1 MNTPTTT
8 TTLPA
13 GTDPAPTDTTD
24 TAEVGAGLAPGW
36 RLLSAALTDEA
47 ALIAD
52 RDDLLVT
59 IAPGAGH
66 GAPACL
72 IPNEAM
78 IEIDGTHLGGLDPAT
93 LRPEDPADR
102 ARYDT
107 AWGLLVHECAHARH
121 SLWTTPHTDGSADDG
136 AVAVAAGAVAAAELL
151 EESKIEAAQIRVRPD
166 DRHWLRASARALI
179 LDNHAPTGVDGFG
192 AAALGRAEAANA
204 AALLL
209 ARTDGG
215 ILTPDETEPVRA
227 AVEATLGADTLAQL
241 RSLWQ
246 AAHTT
251 APDDGAAMVELGRR
265 WCQALGED
273 PTTPPPAPATGCTTT
288 GTEPT
293 ATPDPGAT
301 GADPDAGAGRSPLQQ
316 AIDDTLRA
324 VAAHVAAETP
334 PPDPAAAR
342 AARERAD
349 ETARTRSERMAR
361 RVFNS
366 DADPT
371 TGHTAIAGTRP
382 PTQAERAS
390 ARQIGRALSTA
401 GIRERA
407 VVRAG
412 SVLPPGRLR
421 MRGARAADAQ
431 RAAGVLFP
439 TAEPFVRTTR
449 TPTPTPPLRVG
460 IACDVSGSMREFADP
475 VASAA
480 WILAHAAGHA
490 HLAATSAAVIFGAR
504 VRPIT
509 HPGTP
514 PPAVTLFEANDG
526 VEQIAEAIDALDG
539 ALDLAGGGAA
549 RLLVIVSD
557 GCFRPLRRTA
567 GQARVDRLRAAG
579 CGVLWLVPAVPYA
592 DPLKR
597 CTVVELADPATTAQA
612 IAHAATTALRAATR

>member
-1 MNTPTTT
+1 MSTPTTT
-8 TTLPA
+8 PPA
-13 GTDPAPTDTTD
+13 TTTD
-24 TAEVGAGLAPGW
+24 TAPVETAPADTAPADTIPDDAAARLAPGW
-36 RLLSAALTDEA
+36 RVLSAALTDEA

-72 IPNEAM
+72 IPAEAM

-93 LRPEDPADR
+93 LRPDDPADR

-121 SLWTTPHTDGSADDG
+121 SLWTTPHADGSADDG
-136 AVAVAAGAVAAAELL
+136 AEAVPAGAVAAAELL

-166 DRHWLRASARALI
+166 DRHWLRASACALI
-179 LDNHAPTGVDGFG
+179 PNTTHTTAADPG
-192 AAALGRAEAANA
+192 AAVLGRAEAASA

-227 AVEATLGADTLAQL
+227 AVETALGADTLTEL

-246 AAHTT
+246 AAHDTS
-251 APDDGAAMVELGRR
+251 PDDGAAMVELGRR

-273 PTTPPPAPATGCTTT
+273 PTTPPPTTTTGCSAT

-293 ATPDPGAT
+293 PAAPDRTAT
-301 GADPDAGAGRSPLQQ
+301 GTDPDAGAVRSPLQQ
-316 AIDDTLRA
+316 AIDDALRT

-334 PPDPAAAR
+334 PPDPAATRR
-342 AARERAD
+342 AAEEAD
-349 ETARTRSERMAR
+349 DTARTTAERMAR
-361 RVFNS
+361 RVFTS

-371 TGHTAIAGTRP
+371 TGATAIAGTRP
-382 PTQAERAS
+382 STPAERAS
-390 ARQIGRALSTA
+390 ARRIGRALSTA

-407 VVRAG
+407 ATRSG

-431 RAAGVLFP
+431 RAAGTLFP
-439 TAEPFVRTTR
+439 TAEPFMRTTR

-475 VASAA
+475 VALRRVDPRPRRRPRPPGRDQRRGHLRCPGAA
-480 WILAHAAGHA
+480 DHPPRHPTRHGHPVRSQRLGREGRRGHRRPRRRPRPRPGRGGAAAGH
-490 HLAATSAAVIFGAR
+490 R
-504 VRPIT
+504 VR
-509 HPGTP
+509 
-514 PPAVTLFEANDG
+514 
-526 VEQIAEAIDALDG
+526 
-539 ALDLAGGGAA
+539 
-549 RLLVIVSD
+549 RLLPAPAPSRRT
-557 GCFRPLRRTA
+557 GPGRPAPRRRVRGPVAGAYRALRRPPRSDHRRRA
-567 GQARVDRLRAAG
+567 G
-579 CGVLWLVPAVPYA
+579 
-592 DPLKR
+592 
-597 CTVVELADPATTAQA
+597 
-612 IAHAATTALRAATR
+612 